1 MRLPKWAVLE
11 FCGRVWT
18 LAKART
24 GGWPGAEEQSQCS
37 QFQEELKVPIL
48 QDAEGADWLRPLQ
61 QGSWW
66 ASEPGLGVPSTD
78 SELGL
83 GAPVS
88 SPGTRGGL
96 VPCQVSASE
105 EVSCMSEVSKCVQEG
120 IQNWWL
126 VVEILGE
133 DHLPA
138 TVLPKV
144 IDTLCSLFFL

>member
-18 LAKART
+18 LDKART
-24 GGWPGAEEQSQCS
+24 SGWPGAEEQSQCS
-37 QFQEELKVPIL
+37 QFQGELKVPIL
-48 QDAEGADWLRPLQ
+48 QDAEGADWLRP
-61 QGSWW
+61 WW
-66 ASEPGLGVPSTD
+66 ASDPGLGVTSTD
-78 SELGL
+78 SKPGL
-83 GAPVS
+83 GSPSS

-105 EVSCMSEVSKCVQEG
+105 EVSCISEVSKCVQAG

-133 DHLPA
+133 NHLPT